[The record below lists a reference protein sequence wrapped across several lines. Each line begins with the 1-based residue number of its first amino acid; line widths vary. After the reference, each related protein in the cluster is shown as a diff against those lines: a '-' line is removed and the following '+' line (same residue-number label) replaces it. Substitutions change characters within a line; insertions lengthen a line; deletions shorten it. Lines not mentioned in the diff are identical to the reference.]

1 MLRDLAIALQLQNSN
16 RAAREKLALPHIYV
30 NRRARSSA
38 VNRIALAPRGWP
50 LLSAER
56 AERFVRHNRAVYGI
70 VRRLL

>member
-30 NRRARSSA
+30 NRRAHSSA
-38 VNRIALAPRGWP
+38 VNRFALAPRRWP
-50 LLSAER
+50 LHSVER
-56 AERFVRHNRAVYGI
+56 AKRRHNRAAYGV